1 MPPKRFPFT
10 LAIVVELL
18 FAAAF
23 GISAQ
28 TPAPPEQV
36 PLRGAGATFPSEL
49 YAKWF
54 EAYRKI
60 DPSVQFSYE
69 PSGSDAGLSQLVD
82 HAVDF
87 SASDAPMSDEAMTR
101 ATSKILHLPTVMGA
115 VVVSYNL
122 PGVETLHFDGPNLAD
137 IFLGKITTW
146 DDPAI
151 VHQNPGV
158 KLPDRDITV
167 VHRSDASGT
176 SYIFADYL
184 SAVSPEWKARIG
196 KNTTLNWPVG
206 LGASGNEGVRARVEE
221 TPDSIGY
228 FELIYVLQKQMAFAQ
243 IRNRDG
249 YYVTATL
256 DAITKALAS
265 SSIPE
270 DFRFSMVNAPGRDAY
285 PIASATWLLIYE
297 KQRDPV
303 QGKKLIEFLRWAETD
318 GQKMAAELSFAP
330 LPDNVRRRVLNV
342 IGSLEP

>member
-1 MPPKRFPFT
+1 MPSKRFPFT
-10 LAIVVELL
+10 VLLAGGLL
-18 FAAAF
+18 GAAAF
-23 GISAQ
+23 GVSAQ
-28 TPAPPEQV
+28 TSAAPEQV
-36 PLRGAGATFPSEL
+36 ALHGAGATFPSEL

-69 PSGSDAGLSQLVD
+69 PSGSAVGQNQLVD
-82 HAVDF
+82 HTVDF

-101 ATSKILHLPTVMGA
+101 ATGRILHLPTAMGA

-122 PGVETLHFDGPNLAD
+122 PGVETLHFDGPTLAD

-151 VHQNPGV
+151 VRQNPGV
-158 KLPDRDITV
+158 ELPDRDITV

-184 SAVSPEWKARIG
+184 SAVSPEWKARVG

-206 LGASGNEGVRARVEE
+206 LGACGNQGASARVEE
-221 TPDSIGY
+221 TPSSIGY
-228 FELIYVLQKQMAFAQ
+228 FELIYVLQKRMAFAQ
-243 IRNRDG
+243 IKNRAG
-249 YYVTATL
+249 YYVQASLASIT
-256 DAITKALAS
+256 DALSS
-265 SSIPE
+265 SSIPD
-270 DFRFSMVNAPGRDAY
+270 DFRFSMVNAPGPDAY

-303 QGKKLIEFLRWAETD
+303 RGKKLIEFLEWAETD

-330 LPDNVRRRVLNV
+330 LPDSVRSRVLKA
-342 IGSLEP
+342 IGALEP